1 MDCNRN
7 FNNFQHTSL
16 LLLSFLE
23 QKGCQNSELPEQLKL
38 PTNHN
43 YIEIDEELQTDGH
56 SCSVTYR
63 EILHDLQN
71 QVQPQLPVDEEEAQA
86 ARELAAELIRIADLL
101 EQRVL
106 FQAAETL
113 TKKLDTCP
121 TQFWA
126 GHLSDGVQGLLR
138 QVAGAKEFKKE
149 LVEMAFTFVLMKTVC
164 EHVPQFLFSLYGS
177 VVQYF
182 GSR

>member
-1 MDCNRN
+1 MFAMDCNRN
-7 FNNFQHTSL
+7 YNHFQHTPL

-23 QKGCQNSELPEQLKL
+23 QKGCQN
-38 PTNHN
+38 
-43 YIEIDEELQTDGH
+43 IDDEEA
-56 SCSVTYR
+56 R
-63 EILHDLQN
+63 
-71 QVQPQLPVDEEEAQA
+71 A
-86 ARELAAELIRIADLL
+86 AREMAAELIRIADLL

-121 TQFWA
+121 EQFWVR
-126 GHLSDGVQGLLR
+126 HLSDGVQGLLR
-138 QVAGAKEFKKE
+138 QVAEAKEFKKE

-164 EHVPQFLFSLYGS
+164 ERVPQFLFRLYGS